1 DASARTEMSAVRRS
15 AVRGRS
21 SWRVSTGVWSCSL
34 RPDMRIG
41 MRTAP
46 LVMVV
51 DAASRARTGTAGS
64 CRGTSEESRG
74 TIGRHMRWRGASCL
88 ERRER
93 SCPPL
98 ASVRVRRPSRRRQL
112 NGTFASACRTS
123 SSSTAVTPISS
134 AHLPGLAVFASSHSG
149 GSVMPWH
156 THDAAT
162 VCCVMNGAFTE
173 YWRGHALEC
182 STATVKVTP
191 AGEPHWNRFGEAETL
206 GLMVEVQPQVYARS
220 RPIERVLDS
229 LVHVNGGELAFIAR
243 RIWRELDARDAA
255 APLALEGL

>member
-1 DASARTEMSAVRRS
+1 
-15 AVRGRS
+15 
-21 SWRVSTGVWSCSL
+21 
-34 RPDMRIG
+34 
-41 MRTAP
+41 
-46 LVMVV
+46 
-51 DAASRARTGTAGS
+51 
-64 CRGTSEESRG
+64 
-74 TIGRHMRWRGASCL
+74 
-88 ERRER
+88 
-93 SCPPL
+93 
-98 ASVRVRRPSRRRQL
+98 
-112 NGTFASACRTS
+112 
-123 SSSTAVTPISS
+123 
-134 AHLPGLAVFASSHSG
+134 
-149 GSVMPWH
+149 MPWH

-255 APLALEGL
+255 APLALEGLVLELIAGLVRQAHAGSSGTATSVPGWLRMVRERLHEQSVPLVSLQVLAEEAGVHPATLTRAFRRAYGCPPGEYLRRLRLERATHAVAHSDASLVEIALEAGYADQAHFTRAFKRATGWTPGEYRRAVKG